1 MNRQRAEAS
10 IRRATLESIDK
21 TLEHLAYGRGRDNYH
36 SDY

>member
-10 IRRATLESIDK
+10 VRRATLESIDK
-21 TLEHLAYGRGRDNYH
+21 TLEHWFKIRGRDDYH